1 MAKKAK
7 TAVKVEGTSID
18 ALIKEGK
25 ALGRIWS
32 ALHNVKQS
40 TKANGFD
47 TRLGK
52 LLVELKAQSSLD
64 SGQISRQT
72 LTTHGIHNI
81 DRRRRSEAL
90 WFVENEVACRE
101 FMQASKKGF
110 TSLTALQKAMRD
122 AAKPA
127 KAEVSNVGQNDTTV
141 SDSGWKE
148 PKNTASTEQRSVNVM
163 ITRTK
168 MVDTIL
174 HHCKQNNLNIEDII
188 ADLQQHLGK
197 TQKPTPT
204 KAKAKTKRK
213 VKAKLSDAEKNVVLR
228 KSIG

>member
-1 MAKKAK
+1 MAKSANK
-7 TAVKVEGTSID
+7 AVKVEGTSID

-25 ALGRIWS
+25 ALGKMWNAI
-32 ALHNVKQS
+32 HNVKQT

-122 AAKPA
+122 AAKA
-127 KAEVSNVGQNDTTV
+127 DKVSNVGQLNGKDTLV
-141 SDSGWKE
+141 SDTGWQE
-148 PKNTASTEQRSVNVM
+148 PKATQANVTEQRSVNVM

-168 MVDTIL
+168 LVDNIVEQCQL
-174 HHCKQNNLNIEDII
+174 NNLDLEAII
-188 ADLQQHLGK
+188 NDLQMQL
-197 TQKPTPT
+197 
-204 KAKAKTKRK
+204 AKQAK
-213 VKAKLSDAEKNVVLR
+213 
-228 KSIG
+228 

>member
-1 MAKKAK
+1 MAKSPK
-7 TAVKVEGTSID
+7 TQQVEGTSIQAD
-18 ALIKEGK
+18 IKEGK
-25 ALGRIWS
+25 ALGRIW
-32 ALHNVKQS
+32 KQTNSLKDS
-40 TKANGFD
+40 TKASGFD
-47 TRLGK
+47 TRLGQ
-52 LLVELKAQSSLD
+52 LLMRLKAASSLD
-64 SGQISRQT
+64 SGQISRQV
-72 LTTHGIHNI
+72 LTTHGIHII
-81 DRRRRSEAL
+81 DRRRRAEAL
-90 WFVENEVACRE
+90 WFAENEVQCRE
-101 FMQASKKGF
+101 FMKASKKGF

-188 ADLQQHLGK
+188 ADLQQYLGK

>member
-1 MAKKAK
+1 MGKS
-7 TAVKVEGTSID
+7 VKVEGTSFQ

-40 TKANGFD
+40 TNPKGFD

-64 SGQISRQT
+64 SGQISRQV
-72 LTTHGIHNI
+72 LTEHGIHNI

-90 WFVENEVACRE
+90 WFVENEVACRD

-110 TSLTALQKAMRD
+110 TSLTALQRAMRE
-122 AAKPA
+122 AAKA
-127 KAEVSNVGQNDTTV
+127 EEVSNVGQDNV
-141 SDSGWKE
+141 VNDSGWQE
-148 PKNTASTEQRSVNVM
+148 PKAPKSGATEQRSVSVI

-168 MVDTIL
+168 MVDTIV
-174 HHCKQNNLNIEDII
+174 KQCELNNLDLEAVIN
-188 ADLQQHLGK
+188 DLQMQLAK
-197 TQKPTPT
+197 QQKS
-204 KAKAKTKRK
+204 A
-213 VKAKLSDAEKNVVLR
+213 
-228 KSIG
+228 